1 MSDMRFIVIGISL
14 IFFGFLVLGLFGHDY
29 QTGLIETN
37 QFDNCH
43 QYFENKE
50 PVEVNCS
57 TILFYQSV
65 FFGIVL
71 ALIIAGIISLIRGI
85 RGDWDNNVNPDD
97 MVGPN
102 KNKNSDK
109 D

>member
-1 MSDMRFIVIGISL
+1 MSDMRFIIIGIAL
-14 IFFGFLVLGLFGHDY
+14 TFFGFLVLGLFGHDY

-37 QFDNCH
+37 QFDSCYK
-43 QYFENKE
+43 YFENKE

-57 TILFYQSV
+57 TKVFDQSV

-71 ALIIAGIISLIRGI
+71 ALIIAGIISLIKGV
-85 RGDWDNNVNPDD
+85 RGDWDNKVNPED
-97 MVGPN
+97 MAGPD
-102 KNKNSDK
+102 KNKNLDN